1 MFLLEVD
8 FPEAAK
14 ILGGTALACGATYF
28 MFWHCC
34 FNYVRQVVPQ
44 TSERSQRSRWGS
56 VRYLSFRKNRLRRAA
71 AAAAGPTGHSTS
83 SETSRPD
90 LVTIE
95 ESQSNG
101 VA

>member
-8 FPEAAK
+8 FPQAAK
-14 ILGGTALACGATYF
+14 ILGGTALACGAVYY

-44 TSERSQRSRWGS
+44 SSERSQRSRWGS

-71 AAAAGPTGHSTS
+71 AAAAAQPPANDA
-83 SETSRPD
+83 SRPD

-95 ESQSNG
+95 EGKSSNS
-101 VA
+101 V